1 MSKELQR
8 IGSAKLRRNK
18 RGKQHFLW
26 NDIPSLG
33 REAMIATIEN
43 EFELIKALKAE
54 NNQEYDKLHFFR
66 WASRP
71 VYRMDSSKQ
80 KSSLSRV

>member
-1 MSKELQR
+1 
-8 IGSAKLRRNK
+8 
-18 RGKQHFLW
+18 
-26 NDIPSLG
+26 
-33 REAMIATIEN
+33 MIATIEN

-71 VYRMDSSKQ
+71 VYMDSSKQ

>member
-1 MSKELQR
+1 LQR
-8 IGSAKLRRNK
+8 IGPAKLRKNK
-18 RGKQHFLW
+18 LRKQYSLW

-43 EFELIKALKAE
+43 EFELVKALKAE

-66 WASRP
+66 WSSRP
-71 VYRMDSSKQ
+71 I
-80 KSSLSRV
+80 